1 MDAPFVR
8 EYTEDRELTAWF
20 LLDLSP
26 SVDFGTADMDR
37 RKRTVLIDFVTTLSR
52 LLTRRGNRVGAVLD
66 SGGVRHTIPA
76 GSGRV
81 QVLRIADAL
90 LREPRRS
97 AAPFTDLAPLLDAGH
112 QAIKRRSLVFVI
124 SDFISEPGWERSLDL
139 LDRRHEVMAVRL
151 VDPREVT
158 LPDVGPII
166 LEDAETGEQLYVD
179 TGDPGFRRRFE
190 AAAEDREAAIGE
202 AFRRAGVDAVSLST
216 DEDLVRAIVRMAA
229 LRRRRRR
236 VVMTFVWPQ
245 ALLLLVLIPLGLL
258 AYRAIDRR
266 QRRKVAAFGG
276 SGAFGSVTPA
286 ERPST
291 TSGTPVTGAATAATT
306 TAAPSPRR
314 VGRIRRLVP
323 GILLVA
329 GFTVMVIAL
338 ARPQGRIDV
347 PRNEGTVILAF
358 DISGSMAATDL
369 QPTRMAAAIAA
380 ATDFVQRQ
388 PPSVVIGVV
397 AFSDSGIAVQQP
409 TNDPATVLAAIGR
422 LTPQRGTS
430 LGRGIEASLTAIE
443 AAAAGPNVD
452 YYSNRSPEPTP
463 VPTPVPAGTHL
474 PAVIVLLTDGENNE
488 RPDPMVSA
496 QAAADRG
503 VRIYTVGI
511 GSPGGATLDLD
522 GFQVHTQLDAESLK
536 GIADLTGGTYYAA
549 EDAATLD
556 SVYQHLDTALVVRP
570 EDIELTAVLAG
581 AGLALLLAGAIASLA
596 WLGRLP

>member
-1 MDAPFVR
+1 MDEPFVR
-8 EYTEDRELTAWF
+8 EYHEDRELTAWF

-37 RKRTVLIDFVTTLSR
+37 RKRTVLIDFVTTLAR

-66 SGGVRHTIPA
+66 GGGVRHTIPA

-97 AAPFTDLAPLLDAGH
+97 SAPFTDLAPLLDAGH

-151 VDPREVT
+151 VDPREIA
-158 LPDVGPII
+158 LPDVGPVI

-179 TGDPGFRRRFE
+179 TGDPAFRRRFA

-202 AFRRAGVDAVSLST
+202 SLPAG
-216 DEDLVRAIVRMAA
+216 
-229 LRRRRRR
+229 RRRCRLPVDRRGPR
-236 VVMTFVWPQ
+236 PRDRPDGRPSSPAAARVMTFVWPQ
-245 ALLLLVLIPLGLL
+245 PDALVLIPLGSWLPG
-258 AYRAIDRR
+258 DRSAPA
-266 QRRKVAAFGG
+266 RKVAAFGG
-276 SGAFGSVTPA
+276 RDVGSVAPA
-286 ERPST
+286 IGRRGTTTRPSP
-291 TSGTPVTGAATAATT
+291 TPPGRAG
-306 TAAPSPRR
+306 APSGRRDPRGPR
-314 VGRIRRLVP
+314 DPARGRLHGHGHRPRP
-323 GILLVA
+323 AA
-329 GFTVMVIAL
+329 G
-338 ARPQGRIDV
+338 PIDV
-347 PRNEGTVILAF
+347 PRQEGTVILAF

-369 QPTRMAAAIAA
+369 QPTRMEAAIAA

-397 AFSDSGIAVQQP
+397 AFSDCGHRGPAADQRPGDGARRDRPPRAAARDIARPAASWRRSTRSRRRRRPHRGLLQQP
-409 TNDPATVLAAIGR
+409 LAEPTPA
-422 LTPQRGTS
+422 
-430 LGRGIEASLTAIE
+430 
-443 AAAAGPNVD
+443 
-452 YYSNRSPEPTP
+452 PTP
-463 VPTPVPAGTHL
+463 VPPGSHA

-488 RPDPMVSA
+488 RPDPMAAA

-511 GSPGGATLDLD
+511 GSAAGADARPRRVPGPHPARRGRPSR
-522 GFQVHTQLDAESLK
+522 Q
-536 GIADLTGGTYYAA
+536 IADLTGGTYYAA
-549 EDAATLD
+549 DDAATLD
-556 SVYQHLDTALVVRP
+556 SVYQHLDTALVVRT
-570 EDIELTAVLAG
+570 EDDRADRTARG

>member
-1 MDAPFVR
+1 M
-8 EYTEDRELTAWF
+8 
-20 LLDLSP
+20 
-26 SVDFGTADMDR
+26 
-37 RKRTVLIDFVTTLSR
+37 
-52 LLTRRGNRVGAVLD
+52 
-66 SGGVRHTIPA
+66 
-76 GSGRV
+76 
-81 QVLRIADAL
+81 
-90 LREPRRS
+90 
-97 AAPFTDLAPLLDAGH
+97 
-112 QAIKRRSLVFVI
+112 FVI

-151 VDPREVT
+151 VDPREVA

-236 VVMTFVWPQ
+236 VGMTFVWPQ

-286 ERPST
+286 ERPAT
-291 TSGTPVTGAATAATT
+291 TSGDAGRRTAATT

-522 GFQVHTQLDAESLK
+522 GFQVHTQLDAETLK

>member
-1 MDAPFVR
+1 
-8 EYTEDRELTAWF
+8 
-20 LLDLSP
+20 
-26 SVDFGTADMDR
+26 
-37 RKRTVLIDFVTTLSR
+37 
-52 LLTRRGNRVGAVLD
+52 
-66 SGGVRHTIPA
+66 
-76 GSGRV
+76 
-81 QVLRIADAL
+81 
-90 LREPRRS
+90 
-97 AAPFTDLAPLLDAGH
+97 
-112 QAIKRRSLVFVI
+112 
-124 SDFISEPGWERSLDL
+124 
-139 LDRRHEVMAVRL
+139 
-151 VDPREVT
+151 
-158 LPDVGPII
+158 
-166 LEDAETGEQLYVD
+166 
-179 TGDPGFRRRFE
+179 
-190 AAAEDREAAIGE
+190 
-202 AFRRAGVDAVSLST
+202 
-216 DEDLVRAIVRMAA
+216 
-229 LRRRRRR
+229 
-236 VVMTFVWPQ
+236 MTFVWPQ
-245 ALLLLVLIPLGLL
+245 ALLALVLIPLGLL

-276 SGAFGSVTPA
+276 SGAFGSTPA
-286 ERPST
+286 GR
-291 TSGTPVTGAATAATT
+291 GTAATATT
-306 TAAPSPRR
+306 RIGTPAAPGAIQAAPRR
-314 VGRIRRLVP
+314 AGAIRRRIP

-338 ARPQGRIDV
+338 ARPQGQIQV
-347 PRNEGTVILAF
+347 PRQEGTVILAF

-369 QPTRMAAAIAA
+369 QPTRIAAAIAA

-422 LTPQRGTS
+422 LSPQRGTS
-430 LGRGIEASLTAIE
+430 LGGGIDASLTAIE

-511 GSPGGATLDLD
+511 GSPAGATLDLD
-522 GFQVHTQLDAESLK
+522 GFQVHTQLDAEALQ

-581 AGLALLLAGAIASLA
+581 VGLALLLSGAIASLA

>member
-1 MDAPFVR
+1 MDTPFVR

-286 ERPST
+286 ERPAT
-291 TSGTPVTGAATAATT
+291 TSGDTGRRGRYGRHDHRRPVAASRRPDPAAR
-306 TAAPSPRR
+306 PR
-314 VGRIRRLVP
+314 V
-323 GILLVA
+323 LLVA

-581 AGLALLLAGAIASLA
+581 AGLALLLAGAVASLA